1 MYAATKE
8 AIFSINNTGGFE
20 YFNKLTG
27 LSEASIATI
36 QWDSE
41 TAQLVVVYTNNNI
54 DVIKGGLVK
63 NIYDLV
69 RTSNIKTINSIYC
82 DKGMAYVATNIGVIV
97 INLLKYEIKES
108 WILGPNGN
116 NIEVFSLTKDSN
128 FWYTATSSGIYRTPL
143 SNTNL
148 ADAKSWT
155 IYSMSAAGA
164 MHTSAPSRPTR

>member
-1 MYAATKE
+1 MLGIKRSLFFIGCWLLTIQAFTQAPPIGNWRLHHSYVGTINLVYGDKMYAATKE

-97 INLLKYEIKES
+97 INLLKYEIK
-108 WILGPNGN
+108 
-116 NIEVFSLTKDSN
+116 K
-128 FWYTATSSGIYRTPL
+128 PL
-143 SNTNL
+143 L
-148 ADAKSWT
+148 
-155 IYSMSAAGA
+155 
-164 MHTSAPSRPTR
+164 